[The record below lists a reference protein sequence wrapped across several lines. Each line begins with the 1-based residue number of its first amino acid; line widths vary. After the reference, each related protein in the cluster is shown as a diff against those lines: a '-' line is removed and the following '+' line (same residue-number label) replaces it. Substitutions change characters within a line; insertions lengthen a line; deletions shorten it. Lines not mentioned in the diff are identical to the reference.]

1 MQPVAR
7 SEDSSASV
15 RRPDA
20 GFLAHLIATA
30 QREPQTLARRRAG
43 SAEAVAA
50 YGAAVADK
58 PAAAGGNLSRGM

>member
-1 MQPVAR
+1 M
-7 SEDSSASV
+7 

-50 YGAAVADK
+50 YGVTKVGITASGRFRFSA
-58 PAAAGGNLSRGM
+58 